1 MTAQARRPLPTGTG
15 MVLERDLLRLADL
28 VRLCDTV
35 ELGERL
41 PVLDADDVRV
51 ALRVTLEDLVAVRVC
66 WETHEQQNKVPV
78 GQGGD
83 G

>member
-1 MTAQARRPLPTGTG
+1 MTAEAANYTAQARRPLPTG
-15 MVLERDLLRLADL
+15 MVWERDLLRLADL

-51 ALRVTLEDLVAVRVC
+51 ALRVTLEDLVAVRVY
-66 WETHEQQNKVPV
+66 W
-78 GQGGD
+78 
-83 G
+83 